1 MDCARLAEALAG
13 ARGRQEIF
21 RRALAAL
28 EEAGVIRCGE
38 AYWVGE
44 NLSLSQMQACRTTC
58 PLVAHSRHL
67 AQEALRR
74 KEAVEEG
81 PFLALPVHQGERVV
95 AVLVLSLEEGQKPPE
110 ALPALLQLA
119 LRRPGLE
126 LAGKL
131 LSAQEEER
139 RRVGRELHDGVGSL
153 LTAALLTLKVA
164 EKRPEKLPEARA
176 RVAEAL
182 EEVRRLSRELRMPLL
197 DDLGLKEALQRYLEE
212 YGKSGLQVEA
222 RLDLPPLPKE
232 KEVALF
238 RVVQEALT
246 NVLRHAHAQRVRVE
260 LWRDGDRLFGVVED
274 DGMGFDPEKTPPSV
288 GLLGMQ
294 ERVQSLGGSL
304 HLRSCPGHGTRVEFG
319 VPL

>member
-1 MDCARLAEALAG
+1 MDCVRLAEALAG
-13 ARGRQEIF
+13 ARGRQEVF
-21 RRALAAL
+21 RRAMAAL

-44 NLSLSQMQACRTTC
+44 GLSLFQMQACRSTC
-58 PLVAHSRHL
+58 PLVAHSRAL
-67 AQEALRR
+67 AEEALKRGE
-74 KEAVEEG
+74 KVEEG
-81 PFLALPVHQGERVV
+81 SFAALPIRQGGKTPAVV
-95 AVLVLSLEEGQKPPE
+95 VLSLEEGQKAPE
-110 ALPALLQLA
+110 ALPALLLLA
-119 LRRPGLE
+119 LKRPGLE
-126 LAGKL
+126 LAGRL
-131 LSAQEEER
+131 LATQEEER

-164 EKRPEKLPEARA
+164 ERHPGKLSEARK

-197 DDLGLKEALQRYLEE
+197 DDLGLKEALLRYLEE
-212 YGKSGLQVEA
+212 YRNHGLEVEA
-222 RLDLPPLPKE
+222 RLEVPPLPKE

-246 NVLRHAHAQRVRVE
+246 NVLRHARARRVSVR
-260 LWRDGDRLFGVVED
+260 LWPEGDRLFGRVVD
-274 DGMGFDPEKTPPSV
+274 DGQGFDLEKTPPSI
-288 GLLGMQ
+288 GILGMH

-304 HLRSCPGHGTRVEFG
+304 IVYSQPGQGTRVEFG

>member
-1 MDCARLAEALAG
+1 MDCARLAEALVG
-13 ARGRQEIF
+13 TRGKQEVF
-21 RRALAAL
+21 RRALGAL

-44 NLSLSQMQACRTTC
+44 GLSLFQMQACRTTC
-58 PLVAHSRHL
+58 PLVARSRPL
-67 AQEALRR
+67 AEEALRR
-74 KEAVEEG
+74 KEAVQEG
-81 PFLALPVHQGERVV
+81 SFVALPVTQGGKTLAVV
-95 AVLVLSLEEGQKPPE
+95 VLSLQEGREIPE
-110 ALPALLQLA
+110 ALPSLLLLA

-131 LSAQEEER
+131 LVAQEEER

-164 EKRPEKLPEARA
+164 EKRPEKLPEARK

-197 DDLGLKEALQRYLEE
+197 DDLGLKEALLRYLEE
-212 YGKSGLQVEA
+212 YSKHGLQVEA
-222 RLDLPPLPKE
+222 QLNLPHLPKE

-246 NVLRHAHAQRVRVE
+246 NVLRHAQAQRVSVR
-260 LWRDGDRLFGVVED
+260 LWQEGDRLFGLVKD
-274 DGMGFDPEKTPPSV
+274 DGRGFDPEITPPSV

-294 ERVQSLGGSL
+294 ERIQSLGGSFA
-304 HLRSCPGHGTRVEFG
+304 LRSKPGQGTEVEFG

>member
-1 MDCARLAEALAG
+1 MDCLRLAEALLE
-13 ARGRQEIF
+13 ARGRQEVF

-44 NLSLSQMQACRTTC
+44 GLSLFQMQACRTTC
-58 PLVAHSRHL
+58 PLVAHSRTL
-67 AQEALRR
+67 AEEALRR
-74 KEAVEEG
+74 GERVEEG
-81 PFLALPVHQGERVV
+81 PFVALPVRQGAKTLAVV
-95 AVLVLSLEEGQKPPE
+95 VLSLKEGQKPAE
-110 ALPALLQLA
+110 ALPALLLLA
-119 LRRPGLE
+119 LKRPGLE
-126 LAGKL
+126 LAGRL
-131 LSAQEEER
+131 LTAQEEER

-164 EKRPEKLPEARA
+164 EKRPEKLPEARK

-182 EEVRRLSRELRMPLL
+182 EEVRRLSRELRIPLL
-197 DDLGLKEALQRYLEE
+197 DDLGLKEALARYLET
-212 YGKSGLQVEA
+212 YAKNGLKVEA
-222 RLDLPPLPKE
+222 HLEVPPLPKE

-246 NVLRHAHAQRVRVE
+246 NILRHAKAQRVRVR
-260 LWRDGDRLFGVVED
+260 LWREGDRLFGVVED
-274 DGMGFDPEKTPPSV
+274 DGVGFDPEKTPASV

-294 ERVQSLGGSL
+294 ERVQSLGGSFL
-304 HLRSCPGHGTRVEFG
+304 VHAAPGQGTRVEFG

>member
-1 MDCARLAEALAG
+1 MDCRGLAEALVS
-13 ARGRQEIF
+13 ARGRQEVF

-28 EEAGVIRCGE
+28 EEVGIIRCGE

-44 NLSLSQMQACRTTC
+44 GLSLFQMQACRTTC
-58 PLVAHSRHL
+58 PLVARSRPL
-67 AQEALRR
+67 AEEALRR
-74 KEAVEEG
+74 GEAVKEG
-81 PFLALPVHQGERVV
+81 SFVAIPVKQGEKTLAVV
-95 AVLVLSLEEGQKPPE
+95 VLSLHEGREAPE
-110 ALPALLQLA
+110 ALPSLLLLA
-119 LRRPGLE
+119 LKRPGLE
-126 LAGKL
+126 LAGRL
-131 LSAQEEER
+131 LATQEEER

-164 EKRPEKLPEARA
+164 EKHPEKLPEARK

-197 DDLGLKEALQRYLEE
+197 DDLGLKEALSRYLEE
-212 YGKSGLQVEA
+212 YRQHGLQVEA
-222 RLDLPPLPKE
+222 ELDLPRLPKE

-246 NVLRHAHAQRVRVE
+246 NVLRHAQARRVSVR
-260 LWRDGDRLFGVVED
+260 LWQEGDRLFGVVRD
-274 DGMGFDPEKTPPSV
+274 DGRGFDPEITPPSV

-294 ERVQSLGGSL
+294 ERIQSLGGSFAL
-304 HLRSCPGHGTRVEFG
+304 YSKPGQGTEVEFG

>member
-1 MDCARLAEALAG
+1 MDCLRLAEALLE
-13 ARGRQEIF
+13 ARGRQEVF

-44 NLSLSQMQACRTTC
+44 GLSLFQMQACRTTC
-58 PLVAHSRHL
+58 PLVAHSRAL
-67 AQEALRR
+67 AEEALRR
-74 KEAVEEG
+74 GEKVEEG
-81 PFLALPVHQGERVV
+81 PFVALPVHQGAKTLAVV
-95 AVLVLSLEEGQKPPE
+95 VLSLEEGQKPPE
-110 ALPALLQLA
+110 ALPALLLLA
-119 LRRPGLE
+119 LKRPGLE
-126 LAGKL
+126 LAGRL
-131 LSAQEEER
+131 LTAQEEER

-164 EKRPEKLPEARA
+164 EKRPEKLPEARK

-197 DDLGLKEALQRYLEE
+197 DDLGLKEALARYLET
-212 YGKSGLQVEA
+212 YAKNGLQVEA
-222 RLDLPPLPKE
+222 HLEVPPLPKE

-246 NVLRHAHAQRVRVE
+246 NVLRHAKAQRVRVR
-260 LWRDGDRLFGVVED
+260 LWREGDRLFGVVED
-274 DGMGFDPEKTPPSV
+274 DGVGFDPEKTPASV

-294 ERVQSLGGSL
+294 ERVQSLGGSFL
-304 HLRSCPGHGTRVEFG
+304 VHAAPGQGTRVEFG